1 MNHTEHIPVLLDEV
15 LDVLAPQSG
24 ETYLD
29 LTAGYGGHAQQ
40 VVQKTGKG
48 GLVVLVDRDQNATKH
63 LGELFKNESSIE
75 IVHDDFLSASK
86 RLQEENKQFDM
97 ILADLGVS
105 SPHLDNANRGFSF
118 SKEGP
123 LDMRMDESR
132 GRTAADIVNEA
143 DEAELMNILRQYGEV
158 HNAPKIARLI
168 IEHRP
173 YQTTTQL
180 AQVVARVSRKWQA
193 VHPATKVFQALRIAV
208 NEEISLLESALPI
221 WIDLLKPG
229 GRLAVISFHSLE
241 DRLVKQAFS
250 SRGGNRYDAELRIL
264 TKKPIVGSKT
274 EIVSNPRAR
283 SAKLRAAAKIKTKER
298 GMQYADTGKKHLPS
312 LQDSSESHLDSR

>member
-1 MNHTEHIPVLLDEV
+1 MNHTEHIPVLIDEV
-15 LDVLAPQSG
+15 LEVLAPQSG

-48 GLVVLVDRDQNATKH
+48 GLAVLVDRDQNAAKH
-63 LGELFKNESSIE
+63 LGELFKNQSSVK
-75 IVHDDFLSASK
+75 IVNDDFLSASQ
-86 RLQEENKQFDM
+86 RLRKENQQFDM

-123 LDMRMDESR
+123 LDMRMDESQSL
-132 GRTAADIVNEA
+132 TAADIVNKA
-143 DEAELMNILRQYGEV
+143 PEAELTGILRRYGEV

-168 IEHRP
+168 IENRP

-180 AQVVARVSRKWQA
+180 AQVVARVSRKWQS

-208 NEEISLLESALPI
+208 NEEITLLEAALPI

-241 DRLVKQAFS
+241 DRLVKQALS
-250 SRGGNRYDAELRIL
+250 SRGGDRYDAELRIL
-264 TKKPIVGSKT
+264 TKKPITGNNN

-283 SAKLRAAAKIKTKER
+283 SAKLRAAAKIKT
-298 GMQYADTGKKHLPS
+298 
-312 LQDSSESHLDSR
+312 